1 MTTRVTALILPG
13 TGFPEGGDGVCER
26 FLSHLD
32 ERFFPQI
39 VHYPAAGFGTG
50 GMSWAQSRAA
60 GKVAL
65 INAAR
70 ASKNPVI
77 LGGYSQG
84 GIAGDVAAEI
94 GEGKHRDLAGKV
106 LGCALIADPKR
117 PVGGGL
123 PGERPASG
131 YGIAGNRPIAKI
143 PTWWASCEGDPITS
157 LPAGSPL
164 RTIADTADYFSI
176 SSGAEALHWGL
187 DLYTKALTRSFQ
199 PWWSLDRWRG
209 WGGAS
214 RSAWGYLPRP
224 VGGGLHTTALV
235 EQGLLIRLADAVN
248 RGVR

>member
-1 MTTRVTALILPG
+1 MTKYTALILPG
-13 TGFPEGGDGVCER
+13 TGFPEGGDGICER

-39 VHYPAAGFGTG
+39 VRYPAAGFGTG
-50 GMSWAQSRAA
+50 GISWAQSRAA

-65 INAAR
+65 LAAAR
-70 ASKNPVI
+70 ESKNPVI

-117 PVGGGL
+117 PVDGGL

-131 YGIAGNRPIAKI
+131 YGIAGNRPITKV

-157 LPAGSPL
+157 LGPGSPL
-164 RTIADTADYFSI
+164 RGVADAADYFSL
-176 SSGAEALHWGL
+176 SSPQDALAWGFN
-187 DLYTKALTRSFQ
+187 LYDRAMRRNNQ
-199 PWWSLDRWRG
+199 PFWKVEYWRT
-209 WGGAS
+209 WGGAAQ
-214 RSAWGYLPRP
+214 SARNYLPRP
-224 VGGGLHTTALV
+224 FGAGLHTTALV
-235 EQGLLIRLADAVN
+235 EQGLLVRLADAVN
-248 RGVR
+248 KGVPR